1 MALGPSEELVKGFWF
16 CRESGAESRRSQ
28 QPRVPVIAEFRFS
41 CEGFLGKAQTL
52 LVLGVLIR
60 AQRDKATTT
69 ATGASTGPGGCMLRL
84 EAPALEALFLRSSF
98 PNNRSVLLPGF
109 LLWLLAHFLYILN
122 EKMTPWN
129 FERRHPEFEFPNTD
143 FLWTFAHSEK
153 PRGKDTALNQAWAF
167 VSKKLSDFNKVT

>member
-1 MALGPSEELVKGFWF
+1 MTTSSTDRSSGYSNSGPHPWVVRAHRPGPSEELGKGFWF
-16 CRESGAESRRSQ
+16 CRERGAETRRSQ
-28 QPRVPVIAEFRFS
+28 QPHVSVIAEFRSS

-60 AQRDKATTT
+60 AQRDQAMTT
-69 ATGASTGPGGCMLRL
+69 APGASTGPGGCMLRS

-122 EKMTPWN
+122 EKMTPL
-129 FERRHPEFEFPNTD
+129 EF
-143 FLWTFAHSEK
+143 
-153 PRGKDTALNQAWAF
+153 
-167 VSKKLSDFNKVT
+167 